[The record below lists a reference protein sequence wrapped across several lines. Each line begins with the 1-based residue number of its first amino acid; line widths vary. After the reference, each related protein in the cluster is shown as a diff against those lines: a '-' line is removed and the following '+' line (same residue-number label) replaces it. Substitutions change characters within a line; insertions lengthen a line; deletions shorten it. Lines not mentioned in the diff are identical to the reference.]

1 MPFTFHLLHGHTILD
16 PIYYYYYYIKIIII
30 IIIIIKLKFKSQGFT
45 EVARTDRCCLVCL
58 FIVQYTSKK
67 LTLNNAKV
75 QYFRKYSKGAEA
87 GVKPNC
93 FSREALERAPKLLN
107 IEQLYIPY

>member
-16 PIYYYYYYIKIIII
+16 PIYYYYYIKIFI

-75 QYFRKYSKGAEA
+75 QYFRKYSKGA
-87 GVKPNC
+87 VKPWSVLQN
-93 FSREALERAPKLLN
+93 F
-107 IEQLYIPY
+107 